1 MYVRS
6 VTIAAFL
13 LAGTSQLARSA
24 TPEIKP
30 YLAAAIAD
38 PARGDVKAADD
49 RRKPG
54 AILAFSGVKPGDKV
68 AELIPGQGYFS
79 KIFSKVVGPAGRV
92 YLIWPDEYAKVAHP
106 DPEVD
111 RQLANEPNFSN
122 ITVIEQPA
130 AAFAT
135 PEPVDLVFTAQN
147 YHDYPDAFMG
157 RVDPIAFDRA
167 VYRSL
172 KPGGVFIVVDHVAE
186 AESGLRD
193 TDTLHRIDPAVVKQE
208 VQSAG
213 FVFEGESQVLRNP
226 SDDHKRKVFDP
237 AIRGHTDQF
246 IYKFRKPA

>member
-1 MYVRS
+1 
-6 VTIAAFL
+6 
-13 LAGTSQLARSA
+13 
-24 TPEIKP
+24 
-30 YLAAAIAD
+30 
-38 PARGDVKAADD
+38 
-49 RRKPG
+49 
-54 AILAFSGVKPGDKV
+54 
-68 AELIPGQGYFS
+68 
-79 KIFSKVVGPAGRV
+79 
-92 YLIWPDEYAKVAHP
+92 
-106 DPEVD
+106 
-111 RQLANEPNFSN
+111 
-122 ITVIEQPA
+122 VIEQPA